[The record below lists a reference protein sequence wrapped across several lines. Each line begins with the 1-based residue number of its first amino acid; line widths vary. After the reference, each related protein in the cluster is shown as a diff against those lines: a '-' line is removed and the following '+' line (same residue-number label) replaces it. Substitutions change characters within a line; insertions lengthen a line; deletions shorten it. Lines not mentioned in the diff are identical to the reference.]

1 MAQQK
6 NYENTTLCTHIYN
19 IYFMHGKKSKQGER
33 HKANIAKQQNTAKL
47 KKRDLSWEYMDT
59 YFTTSPKFQKLC
71 RVG

>member
-47 KKRDLSWEYMDT
+47 KKRDLS
-59 YFTTSPKFQKLC
+59 
-71 RVG
+71 